1 MNDLE
6 LEPSDN
12 PNAEGPAP
20 APPPEAIPPAARA
33 ALPPE
38 PVAPEPIAAEDA
50 APEEGIAPPR
60 SDPLATGIAILVMIS
75 LLVCAI
81 IVLIAAVNA

>member
-1 MNDLE
+1 MSDIE
-6 LEPSDN
+6 HVPSDN
-12 PNAEGPAP
+12 SNAEGPAP
-20 APPPEAIPPAARA
+20 APPPEAIPPAPRA

-38 PVAPEPIAAEDA
+38 PVALDPIAAEDA
-50 APEEGIAPPR
+50 AAEEGIAPPR
-60 SDPLATGIAILVMIS
+60 PDPLATGIAILVMAS